1 MNMEFA
7 QKMLSTRGGTIA
19 FSAAAALLAG
29 IILLAYLNQYRS
41 SVNEASAPVT
51 VLVAKSL
58 IEKGTPGNTIGARE
72 LFQPTETPKNEALE
86 SAVTDPSTLRGRVA
100 VNDIFPGQ
108 QLTLADFSGSVTNA
122 LGTKLVAKQRAIA
135 VPLTSAQGLSGQLE
149 AGDRVDVFASFDLE
163 SAGRGQEVL
172 KVIAQD
178 ITVLDAPDDAATT
191 TAGGSETSNVV
202 LRATRDQTA
211 EIAFA
216 SDNGQIWLVLRP
228 RSGTQRPRPAIVTK
242 ETLVAGMS
250 PTRAYSNVRRF
261 VRSGGRP

>member
-1 MNMEFA
+1 MEFA

-19 FSAAAALLAG
+19 FSAAAALLAA

-41 SVNEASAPVT
+41 SVNEATAPVN

-86 SAVTDPSTLRGRVA
+86 GAVADPSSLRGRVA

-108 QLTLADFSGSVTNA
+108 QLTLADFSGSTTNA
-122 LGTKLVAKQRAIA
+122 LGTKLVAKQRAIS
-135 VPLTSAQGLSGQLE
+135 VPLTSSHGLIGQLE
-149 AGDRVDVFASFDLE
+149 EGDRVDVFASLDIE
-163 SAGRGQEVL
+163 NGGRGQSVL

-178 ITVLDAPDDAATT
+178 IAVLDVPSSTATA
-191 TAGGSETSNVV
+191 TAGGTDTTNVV
-202 LRATRDQTA
+202 LRTTRDQAA

-216 SDNGQIWLVLRP
+216 TDNGKIWLVLRP
-228 RSGTQRPRPAIVTK
+228 RSTTQRPRPAIVTQ

-250 PTRAYSNVRRF
+250 PTRAYSNVRRIL
-261 VRSGGRP
+261 RPGGRR